1 MVFKRYKSVMAK
13 ASNIMDEGQLTA
25 KKFGALADDG
35 AELFDLLQK
44 EGIDLSV
51 EVAGFDAPFTLHID
65 LGGQFTNQVKVKLDG
80 PLAGLLRKL
89 LGSLGQ
95 SEARPSG
102 ISGSIMCSECGHTY
116 AAESQLV
123 RCPKCNHT
131 PSHFGP

>member
-1 MVFKRYKSVMAK
+1 MFKRYKNVVA
-13 ASNIMDEGQLTA
+13 EGQQYGTEGQHTKL
-25 KKFGALADDG
+25 KFGALADDC
-35 AELFDLLQK
+35 AELLDLLQK
-44 EGIDLSV
+44 EGIELSV
-51 EVAGFDAPFTLHID
+51 EIVGFDVPFTFHVD
-65 LGGQFTNQVKVKLDG
+65 LGGATNQVKVRLDG

-131 PSHFGP
+131 PFHFGP